1 MAARRIKKVSLT
13 AGSFRS
19 HHHMP
24 LLAFGLAT
32 VPITLYGLLQN
43 HSAYMASLLV
53 MIAATATVIGVVQ
66 HWRWN
71 DAK

>member
-1 MAARRIKKVSLT
+1 MARRLGKIKLT

-19 HHHMP
+19 HHHLP
-24 LLAFGLAT
+24 ALAFGLAA

-43 HSAYMASLLV
+43 NFWFMGSLLV
-53 MIAATATVIGVVQ
+53 MFAATATTIGIVQ

-71 DAK
+71 